1 MPCPLFYLLAL
12 VWLPVGVLASAL
24 LRGMGIPPEPQA
36 FLSLLTVAPAGLPL
50 ALACRR
56 LHRKGYRVIAWA
68 AMAVL
73 SVATLVAGLL
83 GPPPSS
89 STLWPSASRLARR
102 PPPPPPR
109 AIAPFKPAR
118 VASHAP
124 PGLQRRV
131 GNTRTK
137 QLTFL
142 RSLT

>member
-1 MPCPLFYLLAL
+1 MPRPLFYLLAL

-24 LRGMGIPPEPQA
+24 LRGMGIPSEPQA

-83 GPPPSS
+83 GP
-89 STLWPSASRLARR
+89 AAIVIYALALSLPVWLAALLLR
-102 PPPPPPR
+102 PRNP
-109 AIAPFKPAR
+109 
-118 VASHAP
+118 
-124 PGLQRRV
+124 
-131 GNTRTK
+131 
-137 QLTFL
+137 
-142 RSLT
+142 

>member
-1 MPCPLFYLLAL
+1 MPRPLFYLLAL

-73 SVATLVAGLL
+73 SVVTVAATLVAGLL
-83 GPPPSS
+83 GPAAIVIYALVLSLPVWLAALLLRQGIVP
-89 STLWPSASRLARR
+89 AANRSR
-102 PPPPPPR
+102 R
-109 AIAPFKPAR
+109 A
-118 VASHAP
+118 
-124 PGLQRRV
+124 
-131 GNTRTK
+131 
-137 QLTFL
+137 
-142 RSLT
+142 